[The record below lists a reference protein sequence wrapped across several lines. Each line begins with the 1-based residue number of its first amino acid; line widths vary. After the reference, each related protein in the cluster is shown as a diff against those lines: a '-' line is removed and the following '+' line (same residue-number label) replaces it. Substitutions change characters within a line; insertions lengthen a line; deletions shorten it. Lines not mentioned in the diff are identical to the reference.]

1 MDWPLSVALAQSVPE
16 LPTGTDWS
24 YEMKLDGHRMIMW
37 RTDAGVRLQA
47 RSGRDVTAAW
57 GDLALAGHHLP
68 AGTVLDGEAV
78 ITTENGR
85 ISFEAAQA
93 RAASSP
99 TRARRLTAQRPA
111 HYIAFDALQLP
122 SPNGDIRARPYSER
136 RAALLSLLAELP
148 ANTPIQAVSA
158 TTDRD
163 TALTWYN
170 TLHNQGIEG
179 IVAKRTTSPYRA
191 GRTGTSWLK
200 IRHTDTTEATVAG
213 FTGTARQP
221 RALAV
226 RLPDGRVALS
236 QRLTTALATRIAPR
250 LVPQPGRA
258 HAGRRRLHT
267 RERGDR
273 RRGRG
278 RHHPARGGHRGP
290 PALTRPQAS
299 ARLHLLPQLQRARTA
314 AAYLPVD
321 PAASL
326 RSPGS
331 NPFPSD
337 LDPCNS
343 HGGGQRL
350 AASLS

>member
-1 MDWPLSVALAQSVPE
+1 MDWPLSVALAHSVPE

-37 RTDAGVRLQA
+37 RTDDGVRLQA

-78 ITTENGR
+78 ITTEDGR

-99 TRARRLTAQRPA
+99 TRAHRLAAQHPA

-122 SPNGDIRARPYSER
+122 SPNGDTRARPYSER

-163 TALTWYN
+163 TALTWYD
-170 TLHNQGIEG
+170 TLHQGIEG

-191 GRTGTSWLK
+191 GRAGAWLK
-200 IRHTDTTEATVAG
+200 IRHAETIEATVAG
-213 FTGTARQP
+213 FTSTARQP
-221 RALAV
+221 KALAV

-258 HAGRRRLHT
+258 HTQDGDAYTPVSGEIVVEVVAGTTRHAVVTVVRL
-267 RERGDR
+267 R
-273 RRGRG
+273 
-278 RHHPARGGHRGP
+278 
-290 PALTRPQAS
+290 
-299 ARLHLLPQLQRARTA
+299 
-314 AAYLPVD
+314 
-321 PAASL
+321 
-326 RSPGS
+326 
-331 NPFPSD
+331 
-337 LDPCNS
+337 
-343 HGGGQRL
+343 
-350 AASLS
+350 

>member
-1 MDWPLSVALAQSVPE
+1 MDWPASVAVAQSVPA

-24 YEMKLDGHRMIMW
+24 YEVKLDGHRMIMW
-37 RTDAGVRLQA
+37 RTDDGVHLQA

-68 AGTVLDGEAV
+68 SGTVLDGEAV
-78 ITTENGR
+78 ITTQDGR

-99 TRARRLTAQRPA
+99 TRAHRLAVQHPA

-122 SPNGDIRARPYSER
+122 SPTGDIRARPYSER

-148 ANTPIQAVSA
+148 AATAIQAVSA

-170 TLHNQGIEG
+170 TLHSQGVEG
-179 IVAKRTTSPYRA
+179 IVAKRTTSSYRA

-200 IRHTDTTEATVAG
+200 IRHADTIEATVTG

-226 RLPDGRVALS
+226 RLPDGHVALS
-236 QRLTTALATRIAPR
+236 QRLTTALATRIAPH
-250 LVPQPGRA
+250 LVPQPERA
-258 HAGRRRLHT
+258 YTQDSDAYTPVSGEVVVQAMAGATRHAVVTVVRL
-267 RERGDR
+267 
-273 RRGRG
+273 
-278 RHHPARGGHRGP
+278 
-290 PALTRPQAS
+290 
-299 ARLHLLPQLQRARTA
+299 
-314 AAYLPVD
+314 
-321 PAASL
+321 
-326 RSPGS
+326 
-331 NPFPSD
+331 
-337 LDPCNS
+337 C
-343 HGGGQRL
+343 
-350 AASLS
+350 

>member
-1 MDWPLSVALAQSVPE
+1 MDWPASVALAQSVPE

-24 YEMKLDGHRMIMW
+24 YEVKLDGHRMIMW
-37 RTDAGVRLQA
+37 RTGDGVRLQA
-47 RSGRDVTAAW
+47 RSGRDVTAVW

-78 ITTENGR
+78 ITTEDGR

-99 TRARRLTAQRPA
+99 ARAHRLAVQRPA

-136 RAALLSLLAELP
+136 RAALLNLLAELP

-170 TLHNQGIEG
+170 TLHHEHGVEG

-191 GRTGTSWLK
+191 GRAGAWLK
-200 IRHTDTTEATVAG
+200 IRHADTIEATVAG

-221 RALAV
+221 KALAV

-258 HAGRRRLHT
+258 RTQDGDAYTPASGEIVVEVVAGTTRHAVVTVVRL
-267 RERGDR
+267 R
-273 RRGRG
+273 
-278 RHHPARGGHRGP
+278 
-290 PALTRPQAS
+290 
-299 ARLHLLPQLQRARTA
+299 
-314 AAYLPVD
+314 
-321 PAASL
+321 
-326 RSPGS
+326 
-331 NPFPSD
+331 
-337 LDPCNS
+337 
-343 HGGGQRL
+343 
-350 AASLS
+350 

>member
-1 MDWPLSVALAQSVPE
+1 MDWPASIPLAQSVPE

-24 YEMKLDGHRMIMW
+24 YEMKLDSHRMILW
-37 RTDAGVRLQA
+37 RTGDGVRLQA
-47 RSGRDVTAAW
+47 RSGRDGSAAW

-78 ITTENGR
+78 ITTEDGR

-99 TRARRLTAQRPA
+99 TSAHRLAAQRPA

-122 SPNGDIRARPYSER
+122 SPNGDMRARPCSER
-136 RAALLSLLAELP
+136 RAALLNLLAELP
-148 ANTPIQAVSA
+148 APTPIQAVSA

-191 GRTGTSWLK
+191 GRTSAWLK
-200 IRHTDTTEATVAG
+200 IRHADTIDATVAG

-226 RLPDGRVALS
+226 RLPDGRIALS
-236 QRLTTALATRIAPR
+236 QRLTTALATQIAPY
-250 LVPQPGRA
+250 LVPQSGRA
-258 HAGRRRLHT
+258 YTQGGDAYTPVSAEAVVEVVAGTTRHAVVTVVRL
-267 RERGDR
+267 R
-273 RRGRG
+273 
-278 RHHPARGGHRGP
+278 
-290 PALTRPQAS
+290 
-299 ARLHLLPQLQRARTA
+299 
-314 AAYLPVD
+314 
-321 PAASL
+321 
-326 RSPGS
+326 
-331 NPFPSD
+331 
-337 LDPCNS
+337 
-343 HGGGQRL
+343 
-350 AASLS
+350 